1 MSGDITR
8 RRFLLEAL
16 AQFISAAAK
25 VRGVVRIAVVGSL
38 TTEKASPKDAD
49 VLVTL
54 QDGADLESLSKLGRK
69 LKGAAQTR
77 NLGADIFLADQA
89 GRYIGRTCSFK
100 ECHPRSACA
109 GKSCGA
115 CNWICDDFE
124 VVRLARELIV
134 EPPLELW
141 PQVVVRATLPADARE
156 ILIGKAQHAPVRGA
170 TNPSLRS
177 STQLLGGRDGDGV

>member
-1 MSGDITR
+1 MTNDVTK

-16 AQFISAAAK
+16 TQFISAAAK

-38 TTEKASPKDAD
+38 TTEKISPKDAD
-49 VLVTL
+49 VLVSL
-54 QDGADLESLSKLGRK
+54 QNGADLESLSGLGRK

-89 GRYIGRTCSFK
+89 GHYIGRTCPFK

-115 CNWICDDFE
+115 GNWICDDFE
-124 VVRLARELIV
+124 VVRLSDELIA
-134 EPPLELW
+134 EPPLEVW
-141 PQVVVRATLPADARE
+141 PQVVVRASLPSDARE
-156 ILIGKAQHAPVRGA
+156 ILIGKGQHGPVQGA
-170 TNPSLRS
+170 A
-177 STQLLGGRDGDGV
+177 